1 MSHVQRNPPH
11 GNPPH
16 GNPARKIP
24 QPPTTDPRI
33 PGPDFTDPD
42 PNGTQVPGLPGPA
55 SGGDRI
61 DVGLQRMLRRESRSS
76 RAGMAGVA
84 AVLVIAACVYALFE
98 SALRALGQPPWLID
112 PQTAGERLTALP
124 AGISPLLLGSL
135 GAVVAMVGLIFFL
148 NAILPGRR
156 SRHLLE
162 DPRAGVVVDDEVI
175 ASALA
180 RSARTAAN
188 VTQEQ
193 VMVVVSKRYV
203 VVNVRPTSGVPLHEE
218 RILAAVEDELRTMSP
233 SPMPSV
239 RVNVATSGVIG
250 A

>member
-1 MSHVQRNPPH
+1 MSHAQTPH
-11 GNPPH
+11 
-16 GNPARKIP
+16 ARRSHADATHAQTADSETPGIQTP
-24 QPPTTDPRI
+24 RTTD
-33 PGPDFTDPD
+33 F
-42 PNGTQVPGLPGPA
+42 
-55 SGGDRI
+55 GDRI
-61 DVGLQRMLRRESRSS
+61 DVGLRRILKRETRSS
-76 RAGMAGVA
+76 RAGMAGLA
-84 AVLVIAACVYALFE
+84 AALVIAACVYALLE
-98 SALRALGQPPWLID
+98 SALRAIGQPPWLID
-112 PQTAGERLTALP
+112 PQTAAERLTALP
-124 AGISPLLLGSL
+124 GGISPLLLGSL
-135 GAVVAMVGLIFFL
+135 GGVVAMVGLIFFL
-148 NAILPGRR
+148 NAVLPGRK

-180 RSARTAAN
+180 RAARTAAN

-193 VMVVVSKRYV
+193 VMVVVSQRLV

-218 RILAAVEDELRTMSP
+218 RVFAAVEDELQKMAP